1 MYFTW
6 VNGNAS
12 DKFRHRPARLQPILS
27 LMSQNKCKK
36 FCSQKWGAVT
46 HSQLQIRGAL
56 VYVQREIICK
66 IQTRETCFFVKVLLC
81 FFCAFSQ
88 YCFQILPGTSHL
100 LIHPFKSPDQIKRKA
115 YIDFAKKNLQRIN
128 IKANMS
134 NQNGDSIKK
143 VSENLNTQCFKL
155 HRDD

>member
-1 MYFTW
+1 MQEVLFTEMRSCHSFT
-6 VNGNAS
+6 AS
-12 DKFRHRPARLQPILS
+12 DS
-27 LMSQNKCKK
+27 
-36 FCSQKWGAVT
+36 
-46 HSQLQIRGAL
+46 GAL

-134 NQNGDSIKK
+134 NQNGDGIKK

>member
-6 VNGNAS
+6 VNGNAR
-12 DKFRHRPARLQPILS
+12 DKFRHRPDRLQPILS

-36 FCSQKWGAVT
+36 FCSQKCGADT
-46 HSQLQIRGAL
+46 HSQLQIRGVL
-56 VYVQREIICK
+56 VYVQRQIICK
-66 IQTRETCFFVKVLLC
+66 IQTRETCSFVKVLLC

-115 YIDFAKKNLQRIN
+115 YIDFATKKTYR
-128 IKANMS
+128 
-134 NQNGDSIKK
+134 
-143 VSENLNTQCFKL
+143 E
-155 HRDD
+155 